1 MRLLGIVFIPFL
13 ILIWW
18 IPTNGVWNDYQ
29 ELLAHQEVV
38 RLSLITLIVPLGG
51 LLPVSILIFLFVIA
65 IYTGKQARLI
75 IGEQWTNIINKSCLY
90 SVFLGVVSAIMFTL
104 YSMKLLDEYSYEFN
118 YNLTQITPTGIHL
131 IYVKTP

>member
-1 MRLLGIVFIPFL
+1 M
-13 ILIWW
+13 
-18 IPTNGVWNDYQ
+18 
-29 ELLAHQEVV
+29 AHQEVV